1 MDGSFRSASHKLL
14 EHYGFELSHEVIRT
28 LTLKQAQRVNLVPS
42 SEQTGKGVKQLIAEC
57 DGGMLPIVETGQNPG
72 CADNRRVR
80 KLSWKEA
87 RLCLAREKNSVTS
100 HFRATMKSIDV
111 VGNLWVDCA
120 IAAGLGSQSKV
131 HCIGDGAAWIKE
143 QAEKAFG
150 TQGDYLVDFY
160 HASDY
165 LAAAA
170 PFFNAENP
178 QNWMREQQARLKAG
192 DLYLVLQQ
200 LEGHLYRDPCKEEE
214 LVRSC
219 YRYLTNRLTQLDYL
233 GAIENDLPIG
243 SGEIESAHRHVV
255 QKRMKKPGGWW
266 KSENAEAMLQLLSL
280 RSSGQWEKHWV
291 SSGLSNLE
299 KAA

>member
-1 MDGSFRSASHKLL
+1 M

-120 IAAGLGSQSKV
+120 IAAVQSV
-131 HCIGDGAAWIKE
+131 
-143 QAEKAFG
+143 
-150 TQGDYLVDFY
+150 T
-160 HASDY
+160 
-165 LAAAA
+165 
-170 PFFNAENP
+170 
-178 QNWMREQQARLKAG
+178 
-192 DLYLVLQQ
+192 
-200 LEGHLYRDPCKEEE
+200 
-214 LVRSC
+214 
-219 YRYLTNRLTQLDYL
+219 
-233 GAIENDLPIG
+233 
-243 SGEIESAHRHVV
+243 
-255 QKRMKKPGGWW
+255 
-266 KSENAEAMLQLLSL
+266 
-280 RSSGQWEKHWV
+280 
-291 SSGLSNLE
+291 
-299 KAA
+299 